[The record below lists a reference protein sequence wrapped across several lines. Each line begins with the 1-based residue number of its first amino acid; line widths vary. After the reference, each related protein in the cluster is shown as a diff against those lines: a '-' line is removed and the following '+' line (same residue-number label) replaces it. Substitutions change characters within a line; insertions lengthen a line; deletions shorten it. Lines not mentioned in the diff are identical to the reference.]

1 MARRVPIGIRTKD
14 LRLGSGDRATKGRI
28 ALIHYDCFLPRGEK
42 VDSSR
47 SKPHPVQFEIGQR
60 NVFPGLEYGVV
71 GMAVGGLRSVRVSP
85 QLTYYEQ
92 RVLPNLPPNVAL
104 RYEIELLRI
113 TDEWDNSYG
122 RNLAPGG
129 T

>member
-1 MARRVPIGIRTKD
+1 MVRRVPIGIRTKD

-47 SKPHPVQFEIGQR
+47 TRPHPVQFEIGQR
-60 NVFPGLEYGVV
+60 DVVPGLEYGVV
-71 GMAVGGLRSVRVSP
+71 GMAVGGR
-85 QLTYYEQ
+85 
-92 RVLPNLPPNVAL
+92 NLPPNVAL

-113 TDEWDNSYG
+113 TDEWDNSQG
-122 RNLAPGG
+122 RDLAPEG
-129 T
+129 TP